1 VDRTFTILK
10 KCELCPRRCKANR
23 TRGQKG
29 YCGLGSEILIAHYG
43 LHFGEEPPISGT
55 GGSGTIFF
63 ASCNMRCIYCQ
74 NYQISHSVDGTRHSI
89 QSLTE
94 IFLSLERDGAHN
106 INLVSPTPYVPFI
119 AAAIREARKRG
130 LAIPFVYNTNAFDNV
145 EALKSLGGLIDIYLP
160 DFKYWNSRIGRTL
173 SDVKDYAKWAKAAI
187 LEMKAQ
193 KGDLVVEDGIAK
205 RGLLVRH
212 LVLPNNLG
220 GSREI
225 LGWINDRLGVNTCI
239 SLMSQYIPLHDAYEF
254 PMLSRRVT
262 EEEYGRVLEAATEYG
277 FHNVF
282 VQDLESAPLYVP
294 DFDRGKPFETKKED
308 LSHANK
314 SSQG

>member
-1 VDRTFTILK
+1 LNVDRTFTILK
-10 KCELCPRRCKANR
+10 KCELCPRQCKVNR
-23 TRGQKG
+23 SRGQKG
-29 YCGLGSEILIAHYG
+29 YCGLESELLIAHYG

-94 IFLSLERDGAHN
+94 IFLSLEKDGAHN

-119 AAAIREARKRG
+119 AAAIREARKSG
-130 LAIPFVYNTNAFDNV
+130 LTIPFVYNTNAFDNV
-145 EALKSLGGLIDIYLP
+145 ETLKSLEGLIDIYLP

-205 RGLLVRH
+205 RGLLIRH

-225 LGWINDRLGVNTCI
+225 LGWIKDRLGVNTHI
-239 SLMSQYIPLHDAYEF
+239 SLMSQYTPLHGAHEF
-254 PMLSRRVT
+254 PMLNRRVT
-262 EEEYGRVLEAATEYG
+262 EEEYGRVLEAATGHG

-294 DFDRGKPFETKKED
+294 DFNRENPFETF
-308 LSHANK
+308 
-314 SSQG
+314 